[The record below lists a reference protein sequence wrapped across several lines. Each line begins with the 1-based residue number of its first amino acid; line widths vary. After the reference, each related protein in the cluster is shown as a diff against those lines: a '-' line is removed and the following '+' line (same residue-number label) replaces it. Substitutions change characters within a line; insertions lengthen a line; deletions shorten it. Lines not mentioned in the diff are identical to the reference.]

1 MKTADFFKAS
11 KSAVKH
17 LLTPRGLACASI
29 AAIALSMFHLYGT
42 NVCLHD
48 VLSKKDAQIAKLQKD
63 LKNVKA
69 SKEIVKTKVRY
80 VPALHAELSSNERL
94 RLPTGVRNNNL
105 GNIKELEN
113 GDKFV
118 GQIGVDKEGF
128 VIFSDR
134 IFSLRA
140 AGLVALNYQHRHNI
154 QTVRKFVERYTKTD
168 RAEYTAYMC
177 SVLKVKP
184 DDKVDFSSRLPEVI
198 KCLVTFEVG
207 HKWQAMVPNQLY
219 KVSARLAKYDHRR
232 NG

>member
-1 MKTADFFKAS
+1 MKIFDRLKPVLTLKTLSAAS
-11 KSAVKH
+11 V
-17 LLTPRGLACASI
+17 
-29 AAIALSMFHLYGT
+29 AAIALSMCHLYGT

-48 VLSKKDAQIAKLQKD
+48 VLSKKDAQIANLQSE
-63 LKNVKA
+63 LKKTKA
-69 SKEIVKTKVRY
+69 AKEIVKTQVRY
-80 VPALHAELSSNERL
+80 VPAIHASLTPNERL

-140 AGLVALNYQHRHNI
+140 AGLVALNYQHRHKI

-184 DDKVDFSSRLPEVI
+184 DDKVDFSARLPEVI

-219 KVSARLAKYDHRR
+219 KVSARLARYDHRR

>member
-1 MKTADFFKAS
+1 MKALDV
-11 KSAVKH
+11 VKKM
-17 LLTPRGLACASI
+17 LTPKHVACASI
-29 AAIALSMFHLYGT
+29 AAIALSMVNLYGT
-42 NVCLHD
+42 NACLSD
-48 VLSKKDAQIAKLQKD
+48 MVSKKDAQIAKLQKD

-69 SKEIVKTKVRY
+69 AKEIVKTKVRY

-184 DDKVDFSSRLPEVI
+184 DDKVDFSARLPEVI

-207 HKWQAMVPNQLY
+207 HKWQAMVPKQLY
-219 KVSARLAKYDHRR
+219 NVSARLAKYDHRR

>member
-1 MKTADFFKAS
+1 MNVSTLVQMS

-17 LLTPRGLACASI
+17 LLTPRGLACTSI
-29 AAIALSMFHLYGT
+29 AAIALSMMHLYGT

-48 VLSKKDAQIAKLQKD
+48 MLSKQNTQIAKLQKD
-63 LKNVKA
+63 LKAAKQA
-69 SKEIVKTKVRY
+69 KEVVKTKIQY

-94 RLPTGVRNNNL
+94 KMPTGVRNNNL
-105 GNIKELEN
+105 GNIKRLES
-113 GDKFV
+113 GEKFV

-168 RAEYTAYMC
+168 RKEYTAYMC
-177 SVLKVKP
+177 SVLNVKP
-184 DDKVDFSSRLPEVI
+184 DDKVDFSARLPEVI

-207 HKWQAMVPNQLY
+207 HKWQAMVPSQLY
-219 KVSARLAKYDHRR
+219 RVSARLAKSDHRR

>member
-1 MKTADFFKAS
+1 MKALDV
-11 KSAVKH
+11 VKKMFAPKH
-17 LLTPRGLACASI
+17 VACASI
-29 AAIALSMFHLYGT
+29 AAIALSMVNLYGT
-42 NVCLHD
+42 NVCLSD
-48 VLSKKDAQIAKLQKD
+48 MVSKKDAQIAKLQKD

-219 KVSARLAKYDHRR
+219 NVSARLAKPDHRR

>member
-1 MKTADFFKAS
+1 MNVATVFKAS
-11 KSAVKH
+11 KSIVKH
-17 LLTPRGLACASI
+17 LLTPRGIACASV
-29 AAIALSMFHLYGT
+29 AAIALSMCHLYGT

-48 VLSKKDAQIAKLQKD
+48 VLSKKDAQIAKLQND
-63 LKNVKA
+63 LKKA
-69 SKEIVKTKVRY
+69 KQAKEIVKTKVQY

-94 RLPTGVRNNNL
+94 RMPTGVRNNNL
-105 GNIKELEN
+105 GNIKELES
-113 GDKFV
+113 GEKFV

-168 RAEYTAYMC
+168 RKEYTAYMC

-184 DDKVDFSSRLPEVI
+184 DDKVDFSARLPEVI

>member
-1 MKTADFFKAS
+1 MDFSKAKRLAKRFLNLKTVAA
-11 KSAVKH
+11 
-17 LLTPRGLACASI
+17 ASI
-29 AAIALSMFHLYGT
+29 AAIAWSMISLYGT
-42 NVCLHD
+42 NACLHD
-48 VLSKKDAQIAKLQKD
+48 ILSKKDIQIIKLQND
-63 LKNVKA
+63 LKKLKA
-69 SKEIVKTKVRY
+69 SKEIVKTKVQY
-80 VPALHAELSSNERL
+80 VPAIHASLTPNERL

-168 RAEYTAYMC
+168 RKEYTAYMC
-177 SVLKVKP
+177 SVLNVKP
-184 DDKVDFSSRLPEVI
+184 DDKVDFSARLPEVI

>member
-1 MKTADFFKAS
+1 MDFSKAKRLAKRFLNLKTVAA
-11 KSAVKH
+11 
-17 LLTPRGLACASI
+17 ASI
-29 AAIALSMFHLYGT
+29 AGIAWSMISLYGT
-42 NVCLHD
+42 NACLYD
-48 VLSKKDAQIAKLQKD
+48 VLSKKDAQIVKLQND
-63 LKNVKA
+63 LKKLKA
-69 SKEIVKTKVRY
+69 SKEIVKTKVQY
-80 VPALHAELSSNERL
+80 VPAIHASLTPNERL

-105 GNIKELEN
+105 GNIKELES
-113 GDKFV
+113 GEKFV

-168 RAEYTAYMC
+168 RKEYTAYMC
-177 SVLKVKP
+177 SVLNVKP
-184 DDKVDFSSRLPEVI
+184 DDKVDFSARLPEVI